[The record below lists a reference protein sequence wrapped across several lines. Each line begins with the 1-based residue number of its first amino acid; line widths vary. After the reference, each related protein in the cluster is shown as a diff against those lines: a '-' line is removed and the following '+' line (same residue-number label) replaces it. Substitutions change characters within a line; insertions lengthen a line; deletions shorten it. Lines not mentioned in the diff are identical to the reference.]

1 MKNMKTNTIILIASL
16 LVASL
21 LPVSAQTILP
31 MQSTSAM
38 QQTGSQHQS
47 QIREA
52 YAPDVRYNFIPMR
65 STSTMMEVE
74 AICTPNIE
82 EPDYNPVIRRGR
94 KGFDTGAESGRSDES
109 PIGEPW
115 VMLVF
120 AAAGAGVIAWRRK
133 GMFWSTITNN

>member
-1 MKNMKTNTIILIASL
+1 MKTMKTTMILIASL

-38 QQTGSQHQS
+38 QQTGSRYELQV
-47 QIREA
+47 REA
-52 YAPDVRYNFIPMR
+52 YAPDVRYKFIPMR
-65 STSTMMEVE
+65 STSTMIEVPT
-74 AICTPNIE
+74 ISTPQPE
-82 EPDYNPVIRRGR
+82 ESEPDPAIRRVR
-94 KGFDTGAESGRSDES
+94 RSFDNGAESGRSDEF

-115 VMLVF
+115 VMLLF

-133 GMFWSTITNN
+133 GMFWPTITNN